1 MIQILPVSVPGYLV
15 PFIIKEMDGISVIEA
30 SGDYTNI
37 KVEPNSVLGMF
48 LRRRIK
54 PEYKTKDY
62 QILIY
67 SKKIGVKRAYSVNIL
82 EHQLKGEFQIDL
94 TFEELEEFYKFLSH
108 GFMLFFQSYV
118 KGFVHSYKIRNAR
131 SDTKKKHQ
139 GVRTAIR
146 SLLDEYDMLEY
157 GFSENQM
164 RMLYYNNLKKG
175 CFANLHKSIQLNKK
189 ILG

>member
-1 MIQILPVSVPGYLV
+1 MIQILPVTVPGYLV
-15 PFIIKEMDGISVIEA
+15 PFIIKEMDGISVAET

-37 KVEPNSVLGMF
+37 SVEPNSILGMF

-54 PEYKTKDY
+54 PEYKTKNY

-67 SKKIGVKRAYSVNIL
+67 SKKMGGTRAYCVDLKELQMKAEFSV
-82 EHQLKGEFQIDL
+82 DL

-108 GFMLFFQSYV
+108 GFMLHFQSFV
-118 KGFVHSYKIRNAR
+118 RGFVAAQRLKNAR
-131 SDTKKKHQ
+131 SEGRKKHQ

-146 SLLDEYDMLEY
+146 VMLDEYDMLEY

-164 RMLYYNNLKKG
+164 RNLYYLNLRYG
-175 CFANLHKSIQLNKK
+175 VFANLHKSVPFNKK
-189 ILG
+189 IIE